1 MGWRRRFSVWS
12 VPAEVNLGGETGQEF
27 ANRVLNDL
35 PGLRTDPRVLTS
47 LKSELP
53 LLAEAAPDPLLGALE
68 HMLEGDGALIR
79 PIFNEH
85 EGFLHPTY
93 KHTGVL
99 WALETMA
106 WDPEYFRRAVLA
118 LARLAAIDPG
128 VKIGNTP
135 ANSLAE
141 IFVLWHPNT
150 NASSARLLS
159 ALHEITQS
167 FPEVGWKLVTTL
179 LPSWHRASS
188 PTAKPKISRG
198 RGFRP
203 GPDYKSRALGE

>member
-1 MGWRRRFSVWS
+1 
-12 VPAEVNLGGETGQEF
+12 
-27 ANRVLNDL
+27 
-35 PGLRTDPRVLTS
+35 
-47 LKSELP
+47 
-53 LLAEAAPDPLLGALE
+53 
-68 HMLEGDGALIR
+68 MLEGDGALIR

-85 EGFLHPTY
+85 QGFLHPTY

-167 FPEVGWKLVTTL
+167 FPAVDGNSLR
-179 LPSWHRASS
+179 PSAILHRASDRCE
-188 PTAKPKISRG
+188 A
-198 RGFRP
+198 
-203 GPDYKSRALGE
+203 